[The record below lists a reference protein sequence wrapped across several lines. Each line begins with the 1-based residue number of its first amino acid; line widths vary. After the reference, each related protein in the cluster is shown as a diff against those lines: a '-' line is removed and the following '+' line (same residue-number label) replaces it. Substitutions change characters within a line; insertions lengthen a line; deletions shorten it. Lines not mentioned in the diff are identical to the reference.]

1 MEKSVENTRMRHGS
15 PPRVERPGNNQDD
28 TVYLQLRDAYL
39 RHLLSYMKLGKED
52 HAHISNIFQ
61 KMISLSRDALRRM
74 CIQKSG
80 QYAEKHEAEIDG
92 MITHVISKKMYAIA
106 FGLVLSEQINATTTD
121 LSQVLFRYATLSSV
135 RASVMSKC
143 IEIEKQWKA
152 EHRRK
157 ELGYDP
163 EKERRLMEYVDL
175 MARKKREIDIKVA
188 DYKKQAAYWDD
199 KASKLIDDWN
209 EKSSVIKEYLD
220 AMKIP
225 PELKEEWET
234 QFWDMTPEE
243 KKGFSGDLGVFISKK
258 SEQLMIEKK
267 REFYASTKPDE
278 IVSHFKGRD
287 VHAEIMAMIAN
298 VDNAKE
304 RFRPQ
309 PPESGISGEA
319 GGAEKTA
326 PNTIPLTISL

>member
-1 MEKSVENTRMRHGS
+1 MESAKSRHGS
-15 PPRVERPGNNQDD
+15 PARMERSNPQQESA
-28 TVYLQLRDAYL
+28 TYLQLRDAFL
-39 RHLLSYMKLGKED
+39 RHLLGYMKMGKDD
-52 HAHISNIFQ
+52 HLRISNYFQ
-61 KMISLSRDALRRM
+61 QMISLSRDAMRRM
-74 CIQKSG
+74 CIRKSG
-80 QYAEKHEAEIDG
+80 DYADKHEAEIDG
-92 MITHVISKKMYAIA
+92 MITHIVSKRMYAIA

-121 LSQVLFRYATLSSV
+121 LSPVLFKYATLSSV

-225 PELKEEWET
+225 PELKEQWET
-234 QFWDMTPEE
+234 QFWDMSPEE

-309 PPESGISGEA
+309 PQESGISSEA
-319 GGAEKTA
+319 GGAEKPA
-326 PNTIPLTISL
+326 PNSIPFTIAL